1 LGVWAIRDRVCV
13 VDYPHCASVKWE
25 VVSMETAA
33 HMITMDDA
41 KVIALLVTSVGG
53 VLISLIG
60 AIAAGVAVIRTGKI
74 HTLVNSALDAEKMKV
89 AMRDALLLA
98 KDLEIASAEKA
109 RLALAAT
116 PTMSVPVTVE
126 TTPPSVII
134 TPGEMPR

>member
-1 LGVWAIRDRVCV
+1 
-13 VDYPHCASVKWE
+13 
-25 VVSMETAA
+25 METAA